1 MVVLG
6 ISAYYHDS
14 AAALIVD
21 NKVTAAICEER
32 LSRIK
37 HDKSFPKRA
46 IAFCVKYSGI
56 TYTDIDYIVFYEK
69 PFRKFERILT
79 THIFHAP
86 KGFKTFVKAMPIWL
100 KERLDMKSTIMKSL
114 NELCPQRIKWDI
126 RFVEHHLSHAAMAY
140 FTSPFEN
147 AAVLVVDAVGEN
159 ATTSLFKAIDNKI
172 ECIKQQN
179 FPNSVGLLYSAF
191 TYFLGFQVNS
201 DEYKVMGLAPYG
213 DLCAE
218 QTQRFINIIKT
229 KLMSIGDDGS
239 IIINQKY
246 FTFMVGLRMVDDHVW
261 ANLFGIAKRE
271 TDSPIK
277 TEHKNLAAAIQKVT
291 EEIFLKLVVHIKSLT
306 KCNNLCI
313 SGGCALNSAAMGK
326 IKASGLFSDVFV
338 PFAPGDD
345 GGAIGAALAFYALAS
360 SKKCMSNVS
369 PYQGCS
375 FENEDVEKAI
385 KDEGLDSCLIQ
396 EENLYNQIAAS
407 LSTGNIVGWFQGR
420 MEFGPRALG
429 NRSILADPRFH
440 LMKERVNAK
449 VKYRESFRPFAPV
462 VSQEDASRFF
472 EDSCSPFMMSTT
484 QVRQDMTLIPAVT
497 HVDNSA
503 RIQTVTEASN
513 LRLYRLL
520 KAFEK
525 HSGVPIL
532 LNTSFNV
539 MGEPIVC
546 TPLDAIKTFK
556 ASGIDILVINNYIIK
571 K

>member
-1 MVVLG
+1 MIVLG

-21 NKVTAAICEER
+21 GIVAAAICEER

-46 IAFCVKYSGI
+46 IAFCVEHSRI
-56 TYTDIDYIVFYEK
+56 TYTDIDYVVFYEK

-86 KGFKTFVKAMPIWL
+86 KGFKTFTKAMPIWL

-114 NELCPQRIKWDI
+114 NELCHQKIKWDI

-140 FTSPFEN
+140 FTSQFDN
-147 AAVLVVDAVGEN
+147 AAILVVDAVGEN
-159 ATTSLFKAIDNKI
+159 ATTSLFKAVGCKI
-172 ECIKQQN
+172 ECVKQQS

-213 DLCAE
+213 NLRDE

-229 KLMSIGDDGS
+229 KLVNIGTDGS

-261 ANLFGIAKRE
+261 TKLFGIAKRE
-271 TDSPIK
+271 TGTPIMAA
-277 TEHKNLAAAIQKVT
+277 HKNLAAAIQNVT
-291 EEIFLKLVVHIKSLT
+291 EEIFLNLATHIKSLIQ
-306 KCNNLCI
+306 CDNLCI
-313 SGGCALNSAAMGK
+313 SGGCALNCAAMGR
-326 IKASGLFSDVFV
+326 IKASGLFSNVFV

-345 GGAIGAALAFYALAS
+345 GGAIGAALAFHALAS
-360 SKKCMSNVS
+360 GERNMLSIS

-375 FENEDVEKAI
+375 FENGEVEKAI
-385 KDEGLDSCLIQ
+385 KDEELDFCLV
-396 EENLYNQIAAS
+396 EDEDLYDKIAYS
-407 LSTGNIVGWFQGR
+407 LSNGSIVGWFQER

-429 NRSILADPRFH
+429 NRSILADPRDVS
-440 LMKERVNAK
+440 MKNRVNAR
-449 VKYRESFRPFAPV
+449 VKYREAFRPFAPV
-462 VSQEDASRFF
+462 ITQDDASRFF
-472 EDSCSPFMMSTT
+472 EDTNSPYMMFTT
-484 QVRQDMTLIPAVT
+484 QVRTSTTLIPAVT

-503 RIQTVTEASN
+503 RIQTVTEVSN
-513 LRLYRLL
+513 IRLYRLL

-525 HSGVPIL
+525 YSNIPIL

-546 TPLDAIKTFK
+546 TPIDAIKTFK
-556 ASGIDILVINNYIIK
+556 ASGIDILVINNYIVK

>member
-21 NKVTAAICEER
+21 GKVTAAICEER

-46 IAFCVKYSGI
+46 IAFCVEYSGI
-56 TYTDIDYIVFYEK
+56 AYTDIDYVVFYEK
-69 PFRKFERILT
+69 PLRKFERILT

-100 KERLDMKSTIMKSL
+100 KERLNIKPTIMKSL
-114 NELCPQRIKWDI
+114 NELCHCKINWDI

-147 AAVLVVDAVGEN
+147 AAILVVDAVGEN
-159 ATTSLFKAIDNKI
+159 ATTSLFKASGYKI
-172 ECIKQQN
+172 ESIKQQS

-213 DLCAE
+213 DLCAK

-229 KLMSIGDDGS
+229 KLVRIGDDGS

-246 FTFMVGLRMVDDHVW
+246 FTFMVGLRMVDDHMW
-261 ANLFGIAKRE
+261 TKLFGIAKRE
-271 TDSPIK
+271 TNAPIR
-277 TEHKNLAAAIQKVT
+277 TEHKNLAIAIQHVI
-291 EEIFLKLVVHIKSLT
+291 EEIFLKLATHIKSLT
-306 KCNNLCI
+306 QCNNLCI
-313 SGGCALNSAAMGK
+313 SGGCALNCSAMGK
-326 IKASGLFSDVFV
+326 IKGSGLFSNVFV

-345 GGAIGAALAFYALAS
+345 GGAIGAALAFHAL
-360 SKKCMSNVS
+360 MSGKRYMSDIS

-375 FENEDVEKAI
+375 FKNEEVERAI
-385 KDEGLDSCLIQ
+385 KEENLEFNFIQ
-396 EENLYNQIAAS
+396 EENLYDEIAFS
-407 LSTGNIVGWFQGR
+407 LSHGNIVGWFQGR

-429 NRSILADPRFH
+429 NRSILADPRVFS
-440 LMKERVNAK
+440 MKDRVNAK
-449 VKYRESFRPFAPV
+449 VKYREAFRPFAPV
-462 VSQEDASRFF
+462 VTQDDASHFF
-472 EDSCSPFMMSTT
+472 EDSNSPFMMFTT
-484 QVRQDMTLIPAVT
+484 QVRIDTTLIPAVT
-497 HVDNSA
+497 HVDNTA
-503 RIQTVTEASN
+503 RIQTVTETSN
-513 LRLYRLL
+513 IRLYKLL
-520 KAFEK
+520 KAFENYSK
-525 HSGVPIL
+525 IPIL

-539 MGEPIVC
+539 MGKPIVC
-546 TPLDAIKTFK
+546 TPIDAIKTFK
-556 ASGIDILVINNYIIK
+556 ASGLDILVINNYIVK

>member
-21 NKVTAAICEER
+21 GKVTAAICEER

-46 IAFCVKYSGI
+46 IAFCVEYSGI
-56 TYTDIDYIVFYEK
+56 AYTDIDYVVFYEK
-69 PFRKFERILT
+69 PLRKFERILT

-100 KERLDMKSTIMKSL
+100 KERLNIKPTIMKSL
-114 NELCPQRIKWDI
+114 NELCHCKINWDI

-159 ATTSLFKAIDNKI
+159 ATTSLFKASGYKI
-172 ECIKQQN
+172 ESIKQQS

-213 DLCAE
+213 NIGAK

-229 KLMSIGDDGS
+229 KLVSIGDDGS

-246 FTFMVGLRMVDDHVW
+246 FTFMVGQRMVDDHMW
-261 ANLFGIAKRE
+261 TKLFGIAKRE
-271 TDSPIK
+271 TNAPIR
-277 TEHKNLAAAIQKVT
+277 TEHKNLAIAIQNVI
-291 EEIFLKLVVHIKSLT
+291 EEIFLKLATHIKSLT
-306 KCNNLCI
+306 QCNNLCI
-313 SGGCALNSAAMGK
+313 SGGCALNCSAMGK
-326 IKASGLFSDVFV
+326 IKGSGLFSNVFV

-345 GGAIGAALAFYALAS
+345 GGAIGAALVFHAL
-360 SKKCMSNVS
+360 MSGKRYMSDIS

-375 FENEDVEKAI
+375 FKNEEVERAI
-385 KDEGLDSCLIQ
+385 KEENLEFNFVQ
-396 EENLYNQIAAS
+396 EENLYDEIAFS
-407 LSTGNIVGWFQGR
+407 LSHGNIVGWFQGS

-429 NRSILADPRFH
+429 NRSILADPRVFS
-440 LMKERVNAK
+440 MKDRVNAK
-449 VKYRESFRPFAPV
+449 VKYREAFRPFAPV
-462 VSQEDASRFF
+462 VTQDDASHFF
-472 EDSCSPFMMSTT
+472 EDSNSPFMMFTT
-484 QVRQDMTLIPAVT
+484 QVRIDTTLIPAVT
-497 HVDNSA
+497 HVDNTA
-503 RIQTVTEASN
+503 RIQTVTETSN
-513 LRLYRLL
+513 IRLYKLL
-520 KAFEK
+520 KAFENYSK
-525 HSGVPIL
+525 IPIL

-546 TPLDAIKTFK
+546 TPIDAIKTFK
-556 ASGIDILVINNYIIK
+556 ASGLDILVINNYIVK

>member
-1 MVVLG
+1 MVILG

-21 NKVTAAICEER
+21 GIVTAAICEER

-46 IAFCVKYSGI
+46 IAFCVEHSSI
-56 TYTDIDYIVFYEK
+56 TYTDIDYVVFYEK

-86 KGFKTFVKAMPIWL
+86 KGLKTFVKAMPIWL

-114 NELCPQRIKWDI
+114 NEICHKKIKWDI

-140 FTSPFEN
+140 FTSQFDN

-159 ATTSLFKAIDNKI
+159 ATTSLFKAVGCKI
-172 ECIKQQN
+172 ECVKQQS

-191 TYFLGFQVNS
+191 TYYLGFQVNS

-218 QTQRFINIIKT
+218 QTQQFINIIKT
-229 KLMSIGDDGS
+229 KLVNIGADGS
-239 IIINQKY
+239 IVINQKY
-246 FTFMVGLRMVDDHVW
+246 FTFMVGLRMVEERVW
-261 ANLFGIAKRE
+261 TKLFGIAKRRPNA
-271 TDSPIK
+271 PIAAV
-277 TEHKNLAAAIQKVT
+277 HKNLAAAIQNVT
-291 EEIFLKLVVHIKSLT
+291 EEIFLKLATHIKSLT
-306 KCNNLCI
+306 HSNNLCI
-313 SGGCALNSAAMGK
+313 SGGCALNCAAMGC
-326 IKASGLFSDVFV
+326 IKASGLFANVFV

-345 GGAIGAALAFYALAS
+345 GGAIGAALAFHALAS
-360 SKKCMSNVS
+360 GKRDVSNIS
-369 PYQGCS
+369 PYQGCC
-375 FENEDVEKAI
+375 FENEEVEKAI
-385 KDEGLDSCLIQ
+385 KDEKLDFCLV
-396 EENLYNQIAAS
+396 EDEDLYDKIAHS
-407 LSTGNIVGWFQGR
+407 LSNGSIVGWFQGR

-429 NRSILADPRFH
+429 NRSILAAPRDYS
-440 LMKERVNAK
+440 MKNRVNAK
-449 VKYRESFRPFAPV
+449 VKYREAFRPFAPV
-462 VSQEDASRFF
+462 VTQDDAQRYF
-472 EDSCSPFMMSTT
+472 EDSNSPYMMFTT
-484 QVRQDMTLIPAVT
+484 QVRMCTTLIPAVT

-503 RIQTVTEASN
+503 RIQTVTEVSN
-513 LRLYRLL
+513 IQLYRLL

-525 HSGVPIL
+525 YSGIPIL

-546 TPLDAIKTFK
+546 TPIDAIKTFK
-556 ASGIDILVINNYIIK
+556 ESGIDILVINNYIVK

>member
-21 NKVTAAICEER
+21 GKVTAAICEER

-46 IAFCVKYSGI
+46 IAFCVEYSGI
-56 TYTDIDYIVFYEK
+56 AYTDIDYVVFYEK
-69 PFRKFERILT
+69 PLRKFERILT

-100 KERLDMKSTIMKSL
+100 KERLNIKPTIMKSL
-114 NELCPQRIKWDI
+114 NELCHCKINWDI

-140 FTSPFEN
+140 FTSPFKN

-159 ATTSLFKAIDNKI
+159 ATTSLFKASGYKI
-172 ECIKQQN
+172 ESIKQQS

-213 DLCAE
+213 NIGAK

-229 KLMSIGDDGS
+229 KLVRIGDDGS

-246 FTFMVGLRMVDDHVW
+246 FTFMVGLRMVDDHMW
-261 ANLFGIAKRE
+261 TKLFGIAKRE
-271 TDSPIK
+271 TNAPIR
-277 TEHKNLAAAIQKVT
+277 TEHKNLAIAIQNVI
-291 EEIFLKLVVHIKSLT
+291 EEIFLKLATHIKSLT
-306 KCNNLCI
+306 QCNNLCI
-313 SGGCALNSAAMGK
+313 SGGCALNCSAMGK
-326 IKASGLFSDVFV
+326 IKGSGLFSNVFV

-345 GGAIGAALAFYALAS
+345 GGAIGAALAFHAL
-360 SKKCMSNVS
+360 MSGKRYMSDIS

-375 FENEDVEKAI
+375 FKNEEVERAI
-385 KDEGLDSCLIQ
+385 KEENLEFYFVQ
-396 EENLYNQIAAS
+396 EENLYDEIAFS
-407 LSTGNIVGWFQGR
+407 LSHGNIVGWFQGR

-429 NRSILADPRFH
+429 NRSILADPRVFS
-440 LMKERVNAK
+440 MKDRVNAK
-449 VKYRESFRPFAPV
+449 VKYREAFRPFAPV
-462 VSQEDASRFF
+462 VTQDDASHFF
-472 EDSCSPFMMSTT
+472 EDSNSPFMMFTT
-484 QVRQDMTLIPAVT
+484 QVKIDTTLIPAVT
-497 HVDNSA
+497 HVDNTA
-503 RIQTVTEASN
+503 RIQTVTETSN
-513 LRLYRLL
+513 IRLYKLL
-520 KAFEK
+520 KAFENYSK
-525 HSGVPIL
+525 IPIL

-546 TPLDAIKTFK
+546 TPIDAIKTFK
-556 ASGIDILVINNYIIK
+556 ASGLDILVINNYIVK

>member
-21 NKVTAAICEER
+21 GKVTAAICEER

-46 IAFCVKYSGI
+46 IAFCVEYSGI
-56 TYTDIDYIVFYEK
+56 AYTDIDYVVFYEK
-69 PFRKFERILT
+69 PIRKFERILT

-100 KERLDMKSTIMKSL
+100 KERLNIKPTIMKSL
-114 NELCPQRIKWDI
+114 NELCHCKINWDI
-126 RFVEHHLSHAAMAY
+126 RFIEHHLSHAAMAY

-159 ATTSLFKAIDNKI
+159 ATTSLFKASGYKI
-172 ECIKQQN
+172 ESIKQQS

-213 DLCAE
+213 DLCAK

-229 KLMSIGDDGS
+229 KLVRIGDDGS

-246 FTFMVGLRMVDDHVW
+246 FTFMVGMRMVDDYMW
-261 ANLFGIAKRE
+261 TKLFGIAKRE
-271 TDSPIK
+271 TNAPIR
-277 TEHKNLAAAIQKVT
+277 TEHKNLAIAIQNVI
-291 EEIFLKLVVHIKSLT
+291 EEIFLKLATHIKSLT
-306 KCNNLCI
+306 QCNNLCI
-313 SGGCALNSAAMGK
+313 SGGCALNCSAMGK
-326 IKASGLFSDVFV
+326 IKGSGLFSNVFV
-338 PFAPGDD
+338 PFSPGDD
-345 GGAIGAALAFYALAS
+345 GGAIGAALAFHAL
-360 SKKCMSNVS
+360 MSGKRYMSDIS

-375 FENEDVEKAI
+375 FKNEEVERAI
-385 KDEGLDSCLIQ
+385 KEENLEFYFVQ
-396 EENLYNQIAAS
+396 EENLYDEIAFS
-407 LSTGNIVGWFQGR
+407 LSHGNIVGWFQGR

-429 NRSILADPRFH
+429 NRSILADPRVFS
-440 LMKERVNAK
+440 MKDRVNAK
-449 VKYRESFRPFAPV
+449 VKYREAFRPFAPV
-462 VSQEDASRFF
+462 VTQDDASHFF
-472 EDSCSPFMMSTT
+472 EDSNSPFMMFTT
-484 QVRQDMTLIPAVT
+484 QVRIDTTLIPAVT
-497 HVDNSA
+497 HVDNTA
-503 RIQTVTEASN
+503 RIQTVTETSN
-513 LRLYRLL
+513 IRLYKLL
-520 KAFEK
+520 KAFENYSK
-525 HSGVPIL
+525 IPIL

-539 MGEPIVC
+539 MGKPIVC
-546 TPLDAIKTFK
+546 TPIDAIKTFK
-556 ASGIDILVINNYIIK
+556 ASGLDILVINNYIVK

>member
-21 NKVTAAICEER
+21 GKVTAAICEER

-46 IAFCVKYSGI
+46 IAFCVEYSGI
-56 TYTDIDYIVFYEK
+56 AYTDIDYVVFYEK
-69 PFRKFERILT
+69 PLRKFERILT

-100 KERLDMKSTIMKSL
+100 KERLNIKPTIMKSL
-114 NELCPQRIKWDI
+114 NELCHCKINWDI

-159 ATTSLFKAIDNKI
+159 ATTSLFKASGYKI
-172 ECIKQQN
+172 ESIKQQS

-213 DLCAE
+213 NIGAK

-229 KLMSIGDDGS
+229 KLVSIGDDGS

-246 FTFMVGLRMVDDHVW
+246 FTFMVGQRMVDDHMW
-261 ANLFGIAKRE
+261 TKLFGIAKRE
-271 TDSPIK
+271 TNAPIR
-277 TEHKNLAAAIQKVT
+277 TEHKNLAIAIQNVI
-291 EEIFLKLVVHIKSLT
+291 EEIFLKLATHIKSLT
-306 KCNNLCI
+306 QCNNLCI
-313 SGGCALNSAAMGK
+313 SGGCALNCSAMGK
-326 IKASGLFSDVFV
+326 IKGSGLFSNVFV

-345 GGAIGAALAFYALAS
+345 GGAIGAALVFYAL
-360 SKKCMSNVS
+360 MSGKRYMS
-369 PYQGCS
+369 DISQYQGCS
-375 FENEDVEKAI
+375 FKNEEVERAI
-385 KDEGLDSCLIQ
+385 KEENLEFNFVQ
-396 EENLYNQIAAS
+396 EENLYDEIAFS
-407 LSTGNIVGWFQGR
+407 LSHGNIVGWFQGR

-429 NRSILADPRFH
+429 NRSILADPRVFS
-440 LMKERVNAK
+440 MKDRVNAK
-449 VKYRESFRPFAPV
+449 VKYREAFRPFAPV
-462 VSQEDASRFF
+462 VTQDDASHFF
-472 EDSCSPFMMSTT
+472 EDSNSPFMMFTT
-484 QVRQDMTLIPAVT
+484 QVRIDTTLIPAVT
-497 HVDNSA
+497 HVDNTA
-503 RIQTVTEASN
+503 RIQTVTETSN
-513 LRLYRLL
+513 IRLYKLL
-520 KAFEK
+520 KAFENYSK
-525 HSGVPIL
+525 IPIL

-546 TPLDAIKTFK
+546 TPIDAIKKAK
-556 ASGIDILVINNYIIK
+556 ASGLDILVINNYIVK

>member
-21 NKVTAAICEER
+21 GKVTAAICEER

-46 IAFCVKYSGI
+46 IAFCVEYSGI
-56 TYTDIDYIVFYEK
+56 AYTDIDYVVFYEK
-69 PFRKFERILT
+69 PIRKFERILT

-100 KERLDMKSTIMKSL
+100 KERLNIKPTIMKSL
-114 NELCPQRIKWDI
+114 NELCHCKINWDI

-140 FTSPFEN
+140 FTSPFKN

-159 ATTSLFKAIDNKI
+159 ATTSLFKASGYKI
-172 ECIKQQN
+172 ESIKQQS

-213 DLCAE
+213 DLCAK

-229 KLMSIGDDGS
+229 KLVSIGDDGS

-246 FTFMVGLRMVDDHVW
+246 FTFMVGLRMVDDQMW
-261 ANLFGIAKRE
+261 TKLFGIAKRE
-271 TDSPIK
+271 TNAPIR
-277 TEHKNLAAAIQKVT
+277 TEHKNLAIAIQNVI
-291 EEIFLKLVVHIKSLT
+291 EEIFLKLATHIKSLT
-306 KCNNLCI
+306 QCNNLCI
-313 SGGCALNSAAMGK
+313 SGGCALNCSAMGK
-326 IKASGLFSDVFV
+326 IKGSGLFSNVFV

-345 GGAIGAALAFYALAS
+345 GGAIGAALVFHAL
-360 SKKCMSNVS
+360 MSGKRYMSDIS

-375 FENEDVEKAI
+375 FKNEEVERAI
-385 KDEGLDSCLIQ
+385 KEENLEFYFVQ
-396 EENLYNQIAAS
+396 EENLYDEIAFS
-407 LSTGNIVGWFQGR
+407 LSHGNIVGWFQGR

-429 NRSILADPRFH
+429 NRSILADPRVFS
-440 LMKERVNAK
+440 MKDRVNAK
-449 VKYRESFRPFAPV
+449 VKYREAFRPFAPV
-462 VSQEDASRFF
+462 VTQDDASHFF
-472 EDSCSPFMMSTT
+472 EDSNSPFMMFTT
-484 QVRQDMTLIPAVT
+484 QVRIDTTLIPAVT
-497 HVDNSA
+497 HVDNTA
-503 RIQTVTEASN
+503 RIQTVTETSN
-513 LRLYRLL
+513 IRLYKLL
-520 KAFEK
+520 KAFENYSK
-525 HSGVPIL
+525 IPIL

-539 MGEPIVC
+539 MGKPIVC
-546 TPLDAIKTFK
+546 TPIDAIKTFK
-556 ASGIDILVINNYIIK
+556 ASGLDILVINNYIVK

>member
-21 NKVTAAICEER
+21 GKVTAAICEER

-46 IAFCVKYSGI
+46 IAFCVEYSGI
-56 TYTDIDYIVFYEK
+56 AYTDIDYVVFYEK
-69 PFRKFERILT
+69 PLRKFERILT

-100 KERLDMKSTIMKSL
+100 KERLNIKPTIMKSL
-114 NELCPQRIKWDI
+114 NELYHCKINWDI

-159 ATTSLFKAIDNKI
+159 ATTSLFKASGYKI
-172 ECIKQQN
+172 ESIKQQS

-213 DLCAE
+213 NIDAK

-229 KLMSIGDDGS
+229 KLVSIGDDGS

-246 FTFMVGLRMVDDHVW
+246 FTFMVGQRMVDDHMW
-261 ANLFGIAKRE
+261 TKLFGIAKRE
-271 TDSPIK
+271 TNAPIR
-277 TEHKNLAAAIQKVT
+277 TEHKNLAIAIQNVI
-291 EEIFLKLVVHIKSLT
+291 EEIFLKLATHIKSLT
-306 KCNNLCI
+306 QCNNLCI
-313 SGGCALNSAAMGK
+313 SGGCALNCSAMGK
-326 IKASGLFSDVFV
+326 IKGSGLFSNVFV

-345 GGAIGAALAFYALAS
+345 GGAIGAALVFHAL
-360 SKKCMSNVS
+360 MSGKRYMSDIS

-375 FENEDVEKAI
+375 FKNEEVERAI
-385 KDEGLDSCLIQ
+385 K
-396 EENLYNQIAAS
+396 EENLEFNFVQEEKLYDEIAFS
-407 LSTGNIVGWFQGR
+407 LSHGNIVGWFQGR

-429 NRSILADPRFH
+429 NRSILADPRVFS
-440 LMKERVNAK
+440 MKDRVNAK
-449 VKYRESFRPFAPV
+449 VKYREAFRPFAPV
-462 VSQEDASRFF
+462 VTQDDASHFF
-472 EDSCSPFMMSTT
+472 EDSSSPFMMFTT
-484 QVRQDMTLIPAVT
+484 QVRIDTTLIPAVT
-497 HVDNSA
+497 HVDNTA
-503 RIQTVTEASN
+503 RIQTVTETSN
-513 LRLYRLL
+513 IRLYKLL
-520 KAFEK
+520 KAFENYSK
-525 HSGVPIL
+525 IPIL

-546 TPLDAIKTFK
+546 TPIDAIKTFK
-556 ASGIDILVINNYIIK
+556 ASGLDILVINNYIVK

>member
-21 NKVTAAICEER
+21 GKVTAAICEER

-46 IAFCVKYSGI
+46 IAFCVEYSGI
-56 TYTDIDYIVFYEK
+56 AYTDIDYVVFYEK
-69 PFRKFERILT
+69 PLRKFERILT

-100 KERLDMKSTIMKSL
+100 KERLNIKPTIMKSL
-114 NELCPQRIKWDI
+114 NELCHCKINWDI

-147 AAVLVVDAVGEN
+147 AAILVVDAVGEN
-159 ATTSLFKAIDNKI
+159 ATTSLFKASGYKI
-172 ECIKQQN
+172 ESIKQQS

-213 DLCAE
+213 DLCAK

-229 KLMSIGDDGS
+229 KLVRIGDDGS

-246 FTFMVGLRMVDDHVW
+246 FTFMVGLRMVDDHMW
-261 ANLFGIAKRE
+261 TKLFGIAKRE
-271 TDSPIK
+271 TNAPIR
-277 TEHKNLAAAIQKVT
+277 TEHKNLAIAIQHVI
-291 EEIFLKLVVHIKSLT
+291 EEIFLKLATHIKSLT
-306 KCNNLCI
+306 QCNNLCI
-313 SGGCALNSAAMGK
+313 SGGCALNCSAMGK
-326 IKASGLFSDVFV
+326 IKRSGLFSNVFV

-345 GGAIGAALAFYALAS
+345 GGAIGAALAFHAL
-360 SKKCMSNVS
+360 MSGKRYMSDIS

-375 FENEDVEKAI
+375 FKNEEVERAI
-385 KDEGLDSCLIQ
+385 KEENLEFNFIQ
-396 EENLYNQIAAS
+396 EENLYDEIAFS
-407 LSTGNIVGWFQGR
+407 LSHGNIVGWFQGR

-429 NRSILADPRFH
+429 NRSILADPRVFS
-440 LMKERVNAK
+440 MKDRVNAK
-449 VKYRESFRPFAPV
+449 VKYREAFRPFAPV
-462 VSQEDASRFF
+462 VTQDDASHFF
-472 EDSCSPFMMSTT
+472 EDSNSPFMMFTT
-484 QVRQDMTLIPAVT
+484 QVRIDTTLIPAVT
-497 HVDNSA
+497 HVDNTA
-503 RIQTVTEASN
+503 RIQTVTETSN
-513 LRLYRLL
+513 IRLYKLL
-520 KAFEK
+520 KAFENYSK
-525 HSGVPIL
+525 IPIL

-539 MGEPIVC
+539 MGKPIVC
-546 TPLDAIKTFK
+546 TPIDAIKTFK
-556 ASGIDILVINNYIIK
+556 ASGLDILVINNYIVK

>member
-14 AAALIVD
+14 AAALIV
-21 NKVTAAICEER
+21 NGKVTAAICEER
-32 LSRIK
+32 LSRTK

-46 IAFCVKYSGI
+46 IAFCVEYSGI
-56 TYTDIDYIVFYEK
+56 TYTDIDYVVFYEK
-69 PFRKFERILT
+69 PLRKFERILT

-86 KGFKTFVKAMPIWL
+86 NGFKTFVKAMPIWL
-100 KERLDMKSTIMKSL
+100 KVRLDMKSTITKSL
-114 NELCPQRIKWDI
+114 NELCHHRIKWDI

-147 AAVLVVDAVGEN
+147 AAILVVDAVGEN
-159 ATTSLFKAIDNKI
+159 ATTSLFKAIDCKI
-172 ECIKQQN
+172 ECIKQQS

-191 TYFLGFQVNS
+191 TYYLGFQVNS

-229 KLMSIGDDGS
+229 KLVSIGDDGS
-239 IIINQKY
+239 IIINQEY
-246 FTFMVGLRMVDDHVW
+246 FTFMVGLRMVVDHVW

-271 TDSPIK
+271 TDAPIK
-277 TEHKNLAAAIQKVT
+277 TEHMNLAAAIQYVT
-291 EEIFLKLVVHIKSLT
+291 EEIFLKLAAHIKALT
-306 KCNNLCI
+306 KCNNICI
-313 SGGCALNSAAMGK
+313 SGGCALNCAAMGK
-326 IKASGLFSDVFV
+326 IKASGLFSGVFI

-345 GGAIGAALAFYALAS
+345 GGTIGAALAFYALAS
-360 SKKCMSNVS
+360 GKRCMPNVS
-369 PYQGCS
+369 PYQGCC
-375 FENEDVEKAI
+375 FRNEEVEKTL
-385 KDEGLDSCLIQ
+385 KDEKLEFSFLQGD
-396 EENLYNQIAAS
+396 NLYDKIAVS
-407 LSTGNIVGWFQGR
+407 LSHGNIIGWFQGR

-429 NRSILADPRFH
+429 NRSILADPRDPS
-440 LMKERVNAK
+440 MKDRINAK
-449 VKYRESFRPFAPV
+449 VKYRETFRPFAPV
-462 VSQEDASRFF
+462 VTQDDASRFF
-472 EDSCSPFMMSTT
+472 EDSNSPFMMSTT
-484 QVRQDMTLIPAVT
+484 LVGMNTALIPAVT

-503 RIQTVTEASN
+503 RIQTVTETSN
-513 LRLYRLL
+513 IQLYRLL

-525 HSGVPIL
+525 YSGIPIL

-546 TPLDAIKTFK
+546 TPIDAIKTFK
-556 ASGIDILVINNYIIK
+556 ASGIDILVINNYIVK

>member
-21 NKVTAAICEER
+21 GKVTAAICEER

-46 IAFCVKYSGI
+46 IAFCVEYSGI
-56 TYTDIDYIVFYEK
+56 AYTDIDYVVFYEK
-69 PFRKFERILT
+69 PIRKFERILT

-100 KERLDMKSTIMKSL
+100 KERLNIKPTIMKSL
-114 NELCPQRIKWDI
+114 NELCHCKINWDI
-126 RFVEHHLSHAAMAY
+126 RFIEHHLSHAAMAY

-159 ATTSLFKAIDNKI
+159 ATTSLFKASGYKI
-172 ECIKQQN
+172 ESIKQQS

-213 DLCAE
+213 DLCAK

-229 KLMSIGDDGS
+229 KLVSIGDDGS

-246 FTFMVGLRMVDDHVW
+246 FTFMVGLRMVDDHMW
-261 ANLFGIAKRE
+261 TKLFGIAKRE
-271 TDSPIK
+271 TNAPIR
-277 TEHKNLAAAIQKVT
+277 TEHKNLAIAIQNVI
-291 EEIFLKLVVHIKSLT
+291 EEIFLKLATHIKSLT
-306 KCNNLCI
+306 QCNNLCI
-313 SGGCALNSAAMGK
+313 SGGCALNCSAMGK
-326 IKASGLFSDVFV
+326 IKGSGLFSNVFV

-345 GGAIGAALAFYALAS
+345 GGAIGAALAFHAL
-360 SKKCMSNVS
+360 MSGKRYMSDIS

-375 FENEDVEKAI
+375 FKNEEVERAI
-385 KDEGLDSCLIQ
+385 KEENLEFNFIQ
-396 EENLYNQIAAS
+396 EENLYDEIAFS
-407 LSTGNIVGWFQGR
+407 LSHGNIVGWFQGR

-429 NRSILADPRFH
+429 NRSILADPRAFS
-440 LMKERVNAK
+440 MKDRVNAK
-449 VKYRESFRPFAPV
+449 VKYREAFRPFAPV
-462 VSQEDASRFF
+462 VTQDDASHFF
-472 EDSCSPFMMSTT
+472 EDSNSPFMMFTT
-484 QVRQDMTLIPAVT
+484 QVRIDTTLIPAVT
-497 HVDNSA
+497 HVDNTA
-503 RIQTVTEASN
+503 RIQTVTETSN
-513 LRLYRLL
+513 IRLYKLL
-520 KAFEK
+520 KAFENYSK
-525 HSGVPIL
+525 IPIL

-546 TPLDAIKTFK
+546 TPIDAIKTFK
-556 ASGIDILVINNYIIK
+556 ASGLDILVINNYIVK

>member
-1 MVVLG
+1 MIVLG

-21 NKVTAAICEER
+21 GIVTAAICEER

-46 IAFCVKYSGI
+46 IAFCVEHSRI
-56 TYTDIDYIVFYEK
+56 TYTDIDYVVFYEK

-86 KGFKTFVKAMPIWL
+86 KGFKTFTKAMPIWL

-114 NELCPQRIKWDI
+114 NELCRQKIKWDI

-140 FTSPFEN
+140 FTSQFDN
-147 AAVLVVDAVGEN
+147 AAILVVDAVGEN
-159 ATTSLFKAIDNKI
+159 ATTSLFKAVGCKI
-172 ECIKQQN
+172 ECIKQQS

-213 DLCAE
+213 NLCDE
-218 QTQRFINIIKT
+218 QTQQFINIIKT
-229 KLMSIGDDGS
+229 KLVNIGTDGS
-239 IIINQKY
+239 IILNQKY

-261 ANLFGIAKRE
+261 TKLFGIAKRE
-271 TDSPIK
+271 TDTPIMAA
-277 TEHKNLAAAIQKVT
+277 HKNLAAAIQNVI
-291 EEIFLKLVVHIKSLT
+291 EEIFLKLATHIKSLT
-306 KCNNLCI
+306 QCDNLCI
-313 SGGCALNSAAMGK
+313 SGGCALNCAAMGR
-326 IKASGLFSDVFV
+326 IKASGLFANVFV

-345 GGAIGAALAFYALAS
+345 GGAIGAALAFHALAS
-360 SKKCMSNVS
+360 GERNMLSIS

-375 FENEDVEKAI
+375 FENGEVEKVI
-385 KDEGLDSCLIQ
+385 KHEELDFYLVEDED
-396 EENLYNQIAAS
+396 LYDKIAYS
-407 LSTGNIVGWFQGR
+407 LSNGSIVGWFQGR

-429 NRSILADPRFH
+429 NRSILADPRDVT
-440 LMKERVNAK
+440 MKNRVNAR
-449 VKYRESFRPFAPV
+449 VKYREAFRPFAPV
-462 VSQEDASRFF
+462 ITQDDASRFF
-472 EDSCSPFMMSTT
+472 EDTNSPYMMFTT
-484 QVRQDMTLIPAVT
+484 QVRTNTALIPAVT

-503 RIQTVTEASN
+503 RIQTVTEVSN
-513 LRLYRLL
+513 IRLYRLL
-520 KAFEK
+520 KSFEK
-525 HSGVPIL
+525 YSNIPIL
-532 LNTSFNV
+532 LNTSLNV

-546 TPLDAIKTFK
+546 TPIDAIKTFK
-556 ASGIDILVINNYIIK
+556 ASGIDILVINNYIVK

>member
-21 NKVTAAICEER
+21 GMVTAAICEER

-46 IAFCVKYSGI
+46 IAFCVEHSSI
-56 TYTDIDYIVFYEK
+56 AYTDIDYVVFYEK

-86 KGFKTFVKAMPIWL
+86 KGFKTFAKAMPIWL

-114 NELCPQRIKWDI
+114 NEICHKKIKWDI

-140 FTSPFEN
+140 FTSQFDN
-147 AAVLVVDAVGEN
+147 AAILVVDAVGEN
-159 ATTSLFKAIDNKI
+159 ATTSLFKASACKI
-172 ECIKQQN
+172 ECVKQQS

-191 TYFLGFQVNS
+191 TYYLGFQVNS

-218 QTQRFINIIKT
+218 QTRQFINIIKT
-229 KLMSIGDDGS
+229 KLVNIGTDGS
-239 IIINQKY
+239 IVINQKY
-246 FTFMVGLRMVDDHVW
+246 FTFMVGLRMVDERVW
-261 ANLFGIAKRE
+261 TKLFGISKRRPNA
-271 TDSPIK
+271 PIAAV
-277 TEHKNLAAAIQKVT
+277 HKNLAAAIQNVT
-291 EEIFLKLVVHIKSLT
+291 EEILLKLATHIKSLT
-306 KCNNLCI
+306 NSNNLCV
-313 SGGCALNSAAMGK
+313 SGGCALNCAAMGR
-326 IKASGLFSDVFV
+326 IKASGLFANVFV

-345 GGAIGAALAFYALAS
+345 GGAIGAALAFYALVP
-360 SKKCMSNVS
+360 SKRNILNVS
-369 PYQGCS
+369 PYQGCC
-375 FENEDVEKAI
+375 FENGEVEKAI
-385 KDEGLDSCLIQ
+385 KDEELEFCLV
-396 EENLYNQIAAS
+396 EDEDLYDKIAHS
-407 LSTGNIVGWFQGR
+407 LFNGSIVGWFQGR

-429 NRSILADPRFH
+429 NRSILADPRDH
-440 LMKERVNAK
+440 SMKDRVNAR
-449 VKYRESFRPFAPV
+449 VKYREAFRPFAPV
-462 VSQEDASRFF
+462 ITQDDASRFF
-472 EDSCSPFMMSTT
+472 KDTNSPYMMFTT
-484 QVRQDMTLIPAVT
+484 QVKTSMTLIPAVT

-503 RIQTVTEASN
+503 RIQTVTEVSN
-513 LRLYRLL
+513 KRLYRLL
-520 KAFEK
+520 KSFEK
-525 HSGVPIL
+525 YSNIPIL

-546 TPLDAIKTFK
+546 TPIDAIKTFK
-556 ASGIDILVINNYIIK
+556 ASGIDILVINNYIVK